1 MVPKSHSIAGKK
13 IKLGNDLVRS
23 EQKIKYQ
30 KQHDIPDDVVSSG
43 KKNQDTPEELEEHN
57 FNDVREKLHA
67 HKVVQY
73 IEGSSSQHD
82 NTADDSDYYPS
93 SQSIKIVYLKWE

>member
-1 MVPKSHSIAGKK
+1 MLPKSHRVAGKN

-23 EQKIKYQ
+23 GQKLKYQ
-30 KQHDIPDDVVSSG
+30 KQHDIPEDVVSSG
-43 KKNQDTPEELEEHN
+43 KKKNQDTPEEPEEHN
-57 FNDVREKLHA
+57 FNNVREKLHA

-73 IEGSSSQHD
+73 IEDSSSQHD

-93 SQSIKIVYLKWE
+93 SQAS